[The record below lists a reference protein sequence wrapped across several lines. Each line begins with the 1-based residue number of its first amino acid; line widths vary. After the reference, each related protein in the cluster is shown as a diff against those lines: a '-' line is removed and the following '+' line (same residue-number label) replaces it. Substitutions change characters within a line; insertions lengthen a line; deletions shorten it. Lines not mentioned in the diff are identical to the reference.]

1 MGTTFKTYS
10 TTEGHKEIY
19 KTERQI
25 LEESIKKE
33 KRRVLTYLLVFRFLK
48 KIDGLKLGD
57 KGREKAYEI
66 AKQIGLNFYFRG
78 YSDKYESTNYIY
90 TQKRTFQ
97 NWNFWFEPEADLSMD
112 IGYGRKAIKI
122 DYAEICRKEF
132 YRSVTVLKKSINAKQ
147 AALRTNKPEQID
159 LMETQLK
166 ELQEQINKNKSL
178 VRGT

>member
-1 MGTTFKTYS
+1 MGKTIETFS
-10 TTEGHKEIY
+10 TTKGHSKVW
-19 KTERQI
+19 KSERQC
-25 LEESIKKE
+25 LEERIQQEE
-33 KRRVLTYLLVFRFLK
+33 KMLQTYLLVFKFIK

-97 NWNFWFEPEADLSMD
+97 NWNFWFEPEANLSID
-112 IGYGRKAIKI
+112 IGYGKKAIKI
-122 DYAEICRKEF
+122 DYAEICKKQF
-132 YRSVTVLKKSINAKQ
+132 YKSVTVLKKSINAKQ
-147 AALRTNKPEQID
+147 SALRTNKPEQID